1 MARILLS
8 LIAVLAPMA
17 SFAADDLKV
26 SQLEQDVRDLQR
38 QVRAQAQQIDE
49 LRIQLGRPAVPPRV
63 PSTGATSAT
72 SATSANS
79 VGTWVDG
86 SRWQRIKTGMTE
98 LEVIGLLGPPT
109 SMRAKDS
116 DRVLLYAM
124 EIGSSGFLSGSVTL
138 RDRVVQGIQVPALR

>member
-63 PSTGATSAT
+63 PSTGAT

>member
-26 SQLEQDVRDLQR
+26 AQLEQDVRDLQR
-38 QVRAQAQQIDE
+38 QVRSQSQQIDE
-49 LRIQLGRPAVPPRV
+49 LRMQLGRPAVQPRV
-63 PSTGATSAT
+63 PAGATSAT
-72 SATSANS
+72 TATNA
-79 VGTWVDG
+79 GAWVDG
-86 SRWQRIKTGMTE
+86 SKWQRIKTGMTE

-124 EIGSSGFLSGSVTL
+124 EIGSSGFLSGSV
-138 RDRVVQGIQVPALR
+138 RSSRRA